1 MHCPILRLQTFPDTK
16 LEPTTRWFT
25 FSHENEEAVKT
36 TKVQVQL
43 QIGIGP
49 IKLRHLWLLWTRMVV
64 LSIQSIRLSTQITN
78 QLETYKRT
86 QRELKKETFN

>member
-1 MHCPILRLQTFPDTK
+1 MHCPLLHLQTFPQMK
-16 LEPTTRWFT
+16 LEPTTPFFT
-25 FSHENEEAVKT
+25 FRHEDEEAVKT

-43 QIGIGP
+43 EIGIGP

-64 LSIQSIRLSTQITN
+64 LSIQSIRLSTQITI